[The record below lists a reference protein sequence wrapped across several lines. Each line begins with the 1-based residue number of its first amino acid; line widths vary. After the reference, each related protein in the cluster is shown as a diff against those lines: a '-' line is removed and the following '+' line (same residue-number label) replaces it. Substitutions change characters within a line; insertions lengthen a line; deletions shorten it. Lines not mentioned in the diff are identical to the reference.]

1 MISNYSVGGGVEA
14 WCTKCKLL
22 LGHTIAALVNNA
34 PEKVKCNTCNGVHK
48 FRATPVG
55 KGRTKS
61 TTSTRKAKIQGAK
74 HNDYLTRLEGYDVS
88 KAQLYNMNGNF
99 RKDALIDHTK
109 FGFGIVLSVIQ
120 DKKIEIL
127 FKDGAKILIQNMSE

>member
-1 MISNYSVGGGVEA
+1 MINNYSVGGEVEA

-22 LGHTIAALVNNA
+22 LGHTIVALVNNA

-48 FRATPVG
+48 FRAAQAG
-55 KGRTKS
+55 KPRAKS
-61 TTSTRKAKIQGAK
+61 TAVRKSKAQGIK
-74 HNDYLTRLEGYDVS
+74 HNDYLTRLETYDVS

-127 FKDGAKILIQNMSE
+127 FKDGAKILIQNLDK